1 MFQAMQGAKAF
12 WKISGGEIWKSWE
25 HLIWKPPLNSNG
37 LSLISS
43 IWYLDIYTWFRPTPC
58 VSNLDD
64 RIRLMNCRKH
74 MVWDIGRLAQ
84 IQKNIQI
91 SHHCQHY
98 HPCSLFFHPPWLSN
112 LFRIGGFVL
121 WCSTLR
127 PYLGG
132 AWEVRQSLRLVCQ
145 RGGVLRKEGPTCTWV
160 SRIVSRQN
168 DGCWFGVTDW
178 CMMFMMQYLAIDL
191 KNLLV
196 SVVYIC
202 LHVSI
207 AAYGCCFSSKDGHV
221 WGIDP

>member
-1 MFQAMQGAKAF
+1 MILGY
-12 WKISGGEIWKSWE
+12 I
-25 HLIWKPPLNSNG
+25 
-37 LSLISS
+37 
-43 IWYLDIYTWFRPTPC
+43 YIYTWFRPTPC

-84 IQKNIQI
+84 IPKNIQI
-91 SHHCQHY
+91 SKHCQHY
-98 HPCSLFFHPPWLSN
+98 HPCSLFSHPPWLSN

-127 PYLGG
+127 RYLGG

-145 RGGVLRKEGPTCTWV
+145 RGGVLRKEGPTCTWA
-160 SRIVSRQN
+160 SGIVSRQN

-202 LHVSI
+202 LQVSI
-207 AAYGCCFSSKDGHV
+207 AAYGCSFSSKDGHV
-221 WGIDP
+221 GGIDP